1 MVPPPK
7 LYPTLYGD
15 CSDIQKCCVHQ
26 LPRPQTLFSDRF
38 IGHTEDDPGDQRL
51 MTEHSGYIDAK
62 STHVLY
68 A

>member
-51 MTEHSGYIDAK
+51 MTEHSG
-62 STHVLY
+62 
-68 A
+68 